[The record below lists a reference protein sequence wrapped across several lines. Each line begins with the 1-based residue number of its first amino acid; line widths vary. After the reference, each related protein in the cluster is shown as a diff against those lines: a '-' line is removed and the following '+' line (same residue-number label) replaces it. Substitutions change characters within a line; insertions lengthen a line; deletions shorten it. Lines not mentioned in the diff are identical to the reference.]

1 MHMVMMLLLW
11 VMCQSSET
19 PEDALVLATSERLF
33 LNGNPE
39 AAAEMISS
47 HSWSPDSIWSR
58 AGLILELCRGGFSH
72 PMPPMVDSGAGGFSA
87 MVETRVRG
95 SFAPGDSIRLL
106 VPVPAELPWQQTAVA
121 QSADVRGLSG
131 ASSSRPGWLV
141 VEGVAAGEVEVAIS
155 HEVSV
160 SSTPFH
166 GTEAPGIE
174 EAMVYFPGEDPF
186 MDSCLDTFVF
196 WAGGYMV
203 YMESV
208 QLARAE
214 PNPMRLAAVLRNYL
228 NGFFQGS
235 APVEETILLTPAA
248 TLALGEGLK
257 NSAGGA
263 FLGAAILRNW
273 QIPALPVPGR
283 FAEGQGTGYALFMNV
298 KPFGWMAISPLPAGF
313 TAMGTAE
320 PPEVSSWHSG
330 VPGLTVYAESK
341 GEDGFWTA
349 VPAGSTDMHYSVDV
363 SLL

>member
-1 MHMVMMLLLW
+1 
-11 VMCQSSET
+11 MCQSSET

-72 PMPPMVDSGAGGFSA
+72 PMPPMNSSDTVGFTA
-87 MVETRVRG
+87 LVETRVRG
-95 SFAPGDSIRLL
+95 SFTPGDSLRLL
-106 VPVPAELPWQQTAVA
+106 VPVPAELPWQQTSVA
-121 QSADVRGLSG
+121 QGADVRGLSG

-160 SSTPFH
+160 SSTPFQ

-186 MDSCLDTFVF
+186 MDSCMDTSVF
-196 WAGGYMV
+196 WSGGDMV

-208 QLARAE
+208 RLARGE
-214 PNPMRLAAVLRNYL
+214 PNPMMLAALLKDHLER
-228 NGFFQGS
+228 FFHGS

-248 TLALGEGLK
+248 TLALRGELN

-273 QIPALPVPGR
+273 QIPSLPVPGR
-283 FAEGQGTGYALFMNV
+283 FSGGQDAGCALFVNV
-298 KPFGWMAISPLPAGF
+298 VPFGWMALSPLPAGF

-320 PPEVSSWHSG
+320 PPEARSWHSG

-349 VPAGSTDMHYSVDV
+349 VPAGSTDMHYSVDI

>member
-1 MHMVMMLLLW
+1 
-11 VMCQSSET
+11 MCQSSET

-47 HSWSPDSIWSR
+47 HSWFPDSIWSR

-87 MVETRVRG
+87 LVETRVRG
-95 SFAPGDSIRLL
+95 SFTPGDSLRLL
-106 VPVPAELPWQQTAVA
+106 VPVPAELPWQQTSVA
-121 QSADVRGLSG
+121 QGADVRGLSG
-131 ASSSRPGWLV
+131 LSSSHPGWLV
-141 VEGVAAGEVEVAIS
+141 VEGVVTGGV
-155 HEVSV
+155 EVSV
-160 SSTPFH
+160 SHRVSASSIPFQ
-166 GTEAPGIE
+166 GREAPGVE

-186 MDSCLDTFVF
+186 MDSCMDTSVF
-196 WAGGYMV
+196 WSGGDMV

-208 QLARAE
+208 RLARGE
-214 PNPMRLAAVLRNYL
+214 PNPMMLAALL
-228 NGFFQGS
+228 KDHLEGFFHGS

-248 TLALGEGLK
+248 TLALRGELN

-273 QIPALPVPGR
+273 QIPSLPVPGR
-283 FAEGQGTGYALFMNV
+283 FSGGQDAGCALLVNV
-298 KPFGWMAISPLPAGF
+298 VPFGWMALSPLPAGF

-320 PPEVSSWHSG
+320 PPEARSWHSG

-349 VPAGSTDMHYSVDV
+349 VPAGSTDMHYSVDF